1 MKKMAGKIRFLAAVL
16 LLLAGIGVLSD
27 QVTKRETV
35 MQKTASDERGDKTQI
50 DVMEVHF
57 IDVGQ
62 GAATLVICGDAAM
75 LIDAGDDTKGTAIQN
90 YLNKQGITRL
100 DYLILTH
107 PDADHIGSAPVV
119 ITKYDIDR
127 VFMSNFEK
135 DNQTYRKLI
144 QALDDKRLS
153 WSTPEIGSS
162 YTLGSATITIAGPV
176 EQYEDPNNASIVF
189 LLQHGENRFLFSGD
203 AEEEAEKDIVAA
215 HADLAAD
222 VYQAGHHGSRTSST
236 IAWMQAVNPT
246 YAVISCEEGNR
257 YGHPHAEVLN
267 RFRERGILV
276 FRTDEQGSIVAASD
290 GTAITWNCA
299 PSDTWQAGEPAGSD
313 AVGQQAAEQTEITQS
328 QQTVAEGEAV
338 QELTYVLNIKTKKF
352 HKPECSYLPTTNRLD
367 ASSGREEIVA
377 QGYDPCKKCN
387 P

>member
-27 QVTKRETV
+27 QVATRETV
-35 MQKTASDERGDKTQI
+35 MQKTASDKRGNKTQI
-50 DVMEVHF
+50 EAMEVHF

-107 PDADHIGSAPVV
+107 PDADHIGGAPVV

-162 YTLGSATITIAGPV
+162 YTLGSAAITIAGPV

-215 HADLAAD
+215 NADLAAD

-267 RFRERGILV
+267 RFRERGTLV

-299 PSDTWQAGEPAGSD
+299 PSDTWQAGEPTGSD
-313 AVGQQAAEQTEITQS
+313 AGGQQAEITQS
-328 QQTVAEGEAV
+328 QQTVAAGEAV

-352 HKPECSYLPTTNRLD
+352 HKPECSYLPTTNGLD
-367 ASSGREEIVA
+367 ASSDREEIVA

>member
-27 QVTKRETV
+27 QVATRETV
-35 MQKTASDERGDKTQI
+35 MQKTASDKRGDKTQI
-50 DVMEVHF
+50 DAMEVHF

-107 PDADHIGSAPVV
+107 PDADHIGGAPVV

-162 YTLGSATITIAGPV
+162 YTLGSAAITIAGPV

-215 HADLAAD
+215 NADLAAD

-267 RFRERGILV
+267 RFRERGTLV

-299 PSDTWQAGEPAGSD
+299 PSDTWQAGEPTGSD
-313 AVGQQAAEQTEITQS
+313 AGGQQSEITQS
-328 QQTVAEGEAV
+328 QQTVAAGEAV

-367 ASSGREEIVA
+367 ASSDREEIVA